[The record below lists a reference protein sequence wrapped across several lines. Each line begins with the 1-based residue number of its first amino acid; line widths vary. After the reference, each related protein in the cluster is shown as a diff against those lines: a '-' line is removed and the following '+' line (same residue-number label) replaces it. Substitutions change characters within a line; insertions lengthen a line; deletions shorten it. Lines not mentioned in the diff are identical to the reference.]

1 MFQRCTNFIK
11 VNDELFQVVRTFPEE
26 RIKDFNLVK
35 EWLGVESVFKREGL
49 LFFCI
54 KIIDLEVVN

>member
-1 MFQRCTNFIK
+1 MFQRCTIFIK
-11 VNDELFQVVRTFPEE
+11 VNDELFQVVRVYPEE
-26 RIKDFNLVK
+26 RVKDFNLVK
-35 EWLGVESVFKREGL
+35 EWLGADSVYKRDGA

>member
-1 MFQRCTNFIK
+1 MFQICKNFIK

-26 RIKDFNLVK
+26 RVKDFNLVK
-35 EWLGVESVFKREGL
+35 EWLGAESVFKRGSL
-49 LFFCI
+49 YFCI

>member
-35 EWLGVESVFKREGL
+35 EWLGAESVFKREGL

>member
-11 VNDELFQVVRTFPEE
+11 VNDELFQVVKTYPEE
-26 RIKDFNLVK
+26 RVKDFNLVK
-35 EWLGVESVFKREGL
+35 EWLNCDSVYKREGL
-49 LFFCI
+49 LYFCI

>member
-1 MFQRCTNFIK
+1 MFQICKNFIK
-11 VNDELFQVVRTFPEE
+11 VNDELFQVVKSYPEE
-26 RIKDFNLVK
+26 RVKDHNLVK
-35 EWLGVESVFKREGL
+35 EWLNCDSVYKREGS

>member
-26 RIKDFNLVK
+26 RVKDFNLVK
-35 EWLGVESVFKREGL
+35 EWLGAESVFKREGL

>member
-11 VNDELFQVVRTFPEE
+11 VNDELFQVVRVFSEE
-26 RIKDFNLVK
+26 RIKDFNLAK
-35 EWLGVESVFKREGL
+35 EFFQAESVFKKEGL
-49 LFFCI
+49 LYFCN

>member
-35 EWLGVESVFKREGL
+35 EWLGAECVFKREGL
-49 LFFCI
+49 LYFCI

>member
-1 MFQRCTNFIK
+1 MFQICKNFIK

-26 RIKDFNLVK
+26 RVKDFNLVK
-35 EWLGVESVFKREGL
+35 EWLGAESVFKRDGSL
-49 LFFCI
+49 YFCI

>member
-26 RIKDFNLVK
+26 RIKDYNLVK
-35 EWLGVESVFKREGL
+35 EWLGAESVFKREGL

>member
-11 VNDELFQVVRTFPEE
+11 VNDELFQVVRVYPEE
-26 RIKDFNLVK
+26 RVKDFNLVK
-35 EWLGVESVFKREGL
+35 EWLGAESVFKREGS

>member
-11 VNDELFQVVRTFPEE
+11 VNDELFQVVRIFSEE
-26 RIKDFNLVK
+26 RVKDFELAK
-35 EWLGVESVFKREGL
+35 QFFQAESVFKREGL
-49 LFFCI
+49 LYFCI

>member
-26 RIKDFNLVK
+26 RIKDFELAK
-35 EWLGVESVFKREGL
+35 QLFKAESVYKREGL
-49 LFFCI
+49 LYFCI

>member
-35 EWLGVESVFKREGL
+35 EWLGAESVFKREGL
-49 LFFCI
+49 LYFCI